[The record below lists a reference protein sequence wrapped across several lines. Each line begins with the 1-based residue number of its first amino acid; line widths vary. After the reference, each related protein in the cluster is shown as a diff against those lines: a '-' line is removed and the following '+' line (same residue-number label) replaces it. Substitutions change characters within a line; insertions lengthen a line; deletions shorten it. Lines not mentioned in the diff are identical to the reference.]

1 MPPLYN
7 GKNTKTNTSQHFSW
21 YRQRTGHVTVLSFYR
36 FWWNKL
42 DLHWSAEKSITWQ
55 IEFGWGKTF
64 DSAPIV
70 FSHSTSLPSFGKISD
85 STAFPSPSP
94 TRMFSRQLFF
104 SLIMKFCRSSHVSAS
119 LAPLFFRTLGP
130 ERFGGLS
137 MHPSRAIFWHLKAL
151 KALFWPPLVQDF
163 PQRGL
168 CLGICGCFSSLAVF
182 IPSPSPQKRK

>member
-85 STAFPSPSP
+85 STAFPSPPSSLHQP
-94 TRMFSRQLFF
+94 VCFPANCSYPWSWSSAVHHMSQLLLHPCFSGP
-104 SLIMKFCRSSHVSAS
+104 SAPKGS
-119 LAPLFFRTLGP
+119 VVCPCTL
-130 ERFGGLS
+130 
-137 MHPSRAIFWHLKAL
+137 
-151 KALFWPPLVQDF
+151 
-163 PQRGL
+163 RGL
-168 CLGICGCFSSLAVF
+168 CFGTL
-182 IPSPSPQKRK
+182 RR